1 MAPADEDFCFVT
13 GTQEDATSS
22 GSAAKLAFA
31 QFALLPVQNWEGL
44 TSELSS
50 SADSSGLAPDNA
62 IMEQRRNPHDL
73 GDKVKPGYFPQSKW
87 RVRASIQCVGYRS
100 T

>member
-1 MAPADEDFCFVT
+1 MM

-31 QFALLPVQNWEGL
+31 QFAPLQVQNREGL

-50 SADSSGLAPDNA
+50 FVDSSGLAPDNA
-62 IMEQRRNPHDL
+62 IMEQKGNTHDL
-73 GDKVKPGYFPQSKW
+73 GIKKFAVKQNQDTFPS
-87 RVRASIQCVGYRS
+87 RS
-100 T
+100 GG